1 MDNYFTGDFHADS
14 YLMYGYLEELD
25 LYTGTE
31 RGGKKFFTRKEG
43 SKRPESTKFGWTWRK
58 YLSPTKNRMYDPE
71 VGLYKTKLMEQHPY
85 LMDLFKEYGDYHFP
99 DFDFKQ
105 VTINR
110 MPKGTSTKQHLD
122 KVNVGDSIL
131 VAYGDYGGGRT
142 YIQNEKD
149 SNFKIVDCRTCLTKF
164 NGSQLKHGVTTITSG
179 KRYSLVFYNNKV
191 KKIKDYDI

>member
-1 MDNYFTGDFHADS
+1 MDKYFTGDFHADS
-14 YLMYGYLEELD
+14 FLMYGYLEELD

-85 LMDLFKEYGDYHFP
+85 LMDIFNEYRYHHFP

-149 SNFKIVDCRTCLTKF
+149 NNFQMVDCRTCLTKF

-191 KKIKDYDI
+191 KKIKDYAV